1 MDAVQALEVN
11 RILLATMAG
20 ALVVLAGALYAA
32 VYAIS
37 KMASNRNLTRLSYLF
52 YAVLVVGVLI
62 LARSL
67 DFSGVW
73 NALAVLLLVGYYLAP
88 QAIWRLCVGT
98 HADED
103 HSSEHHLSES
113 NGQAATRKLS

>member
-1 MDAVQALEVN
+1 MDAAQALEVN

-32 VYAIS
+32 VYAIG
-37 KMASNRNLTRLSYLF
+37 KMAENQNLTRLSYLF
-52 YAVLVVGVLI
+52 YAVLIVGVLI

-67 DFSGVW
+67 EFSGVW
-73 NALAVLLLVGYYLAP
+73 NALAVILLVAYYLAP

-98 HADED
+98 HADT
-103 HSSEHHLSES
+103 EHAEADQES
-113 NGQAATRKLS
+113 TRNPS